1 MRFEIG
7 TPTPRYTGTRMT
19 FEELG
24 TVLRTEREKRGVS
37 IDEVAA
43 HLKISVRV
51 IRALEEGDTISL
63 PHAVYVRGFIRSY
76 GTYLGLSGDELTEAM
91 DTVAPED
98 PPVASHSVYTS
109 VDDAVPSSGKIF
121 CTLALLACLA
131 GLGLFWFYRDA
142 DLFSDDGGRSSI
154 PATAQPAPPVEP
166 RPSPVPPSHVN
177 DAPAAQQSAVAG
189 SSSQSPM
196 PTRRNPPL
204 PTPSSTDGS
213 TAASP
218 LSPPQQSAVPQTSQ
232 MQSSDQH
239 KIIITALAECW
250 IHSNADDTDT
260 RQFSLRKG
268 DTFALAFSRKL
279 TLKLGNAGG
288 VRIRYDGQDLPAPG
302 GDGQVRTLIFPPAQ

>member
-1 MRFEIG
+1 
-7 TPTPRYTGTRMT
+7 MT

-51 IRALEEGDTISL
+51 IRALEEGDTTSL

-76 GTYLGLSGDELTEAM
+76 GRYLGLSGDELAEAM

-98 PPVASHSVYTS
+98 PPVASNSVYAP
-109 VDDAVPSSGKIF
+109 VDNAVHSSGKIL

-142 DLFSDDGGRSSI
+142 DLFSDESRRNII
-154 PATAQPAPPVEP
+154 PATAQPAPPAEP
-166 RPSPVPPSHVN
+166 QPSPVPSSPVNAAPTAQQPAVTGSSSQPPMPTKQNPPLPAPSSPDGLTATV
-177 DAPAAQQSAVAG
+177 PPSPTQQSAV
-189 SSSQSPM
+189 SQNS
-196 PTRRNPPL
+196 
-204 PTPSSTDGS
+204 
-213 TAASP
+213 
-218 LSPPQQSAVPQTSQ
+218 QT
-232 MQSSDQH
+232 QSSDQH

-268 DTFALAFSRKL
+268 DTFALAFSKKL
-279 TLKLGNAGG
+279 ALKLGNAGG

-302 GDGQVRTLIFPPAQ
+302 GDGQVRTLTFPPAE